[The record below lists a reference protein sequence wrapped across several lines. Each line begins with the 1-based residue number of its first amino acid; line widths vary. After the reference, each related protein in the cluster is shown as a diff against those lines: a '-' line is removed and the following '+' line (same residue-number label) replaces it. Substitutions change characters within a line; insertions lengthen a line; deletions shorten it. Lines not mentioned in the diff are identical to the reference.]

1 MRLGMKMLMLNS
13 WLNLCL
19 FLFQSV
25 RMELS
30 FFSGTKNPD
39 PIAKRR
45 NKNGAKM

>member
-1 MRLGMKMLMLNS
+1 MKMLMLNS